1 MRCIRI
7 PYMEHLSEMD
17 WTDVWYLLVVQKSG
31 ELLIQLMCSLST
43 IFNWILAPSQVV
55 LSDFFQQQC
64 CEFYH
69 VCSLSSPPCDDVSCF
84 VAPPGCTRNLYMHS
98 PRTVHQ
104 KEIHPGTQMTPEAPK
119 IEDMAGFQWNID
131 LQFYMSRR
139 EMSQSSI
146 FNLPP
151 PTTPITSDK
160 RLSN

>member
-1 MRCIRI
+1 
-7 PYMEHLSEMD
+7 
-17 WTDVWYLLVVQKSG
+17 
-31 ELLIQLMCSLST
+31 MCSLST

-151 PTTPITSDK
+151 PNNTKFHLWQNIYPTAAKNSRRTILWWFNLLRASMNCSVNTCKD
-160 RLSN
+160 

>member
-1 MRCIRI
+1 
-7 PYMEHLSEMD
+7 
-17 WTDVWYLLVVQKSG
+17 
-31 ELLIQLMCSLST
+31 MCSLST

-69 VCSLSSPPCDDVSCF
+69 VCSLSSPPCDDVYCF
-84 VAPPGCTRNLYMHS
+84 VVPPGCTRNLYMHS

-119 IEDMAGFQWNID
+119 VEDMAGFQWNID
-131 LQFYMSRR
+131 LQFYMSRS

-151 PTTPITSDK
+151 PNNTKFHLWQNISPTFRNKNSRRTILWWFNLLRASMNCSVNTCKD
-160 RLSN
+160 